1 MRILFAVPHY
11 FAPSADGN
19 YGSERDEPETRAFV
33 VRQCL
38 ASLVQ
43 TFSPA
48 QALLDGRAGEPH
60 AANPLLS
67 AQVDIAVC
75 TTGRSHL
82 LPYLAGCG
90 FVPVATAAEP
100 RHLGFECHKVLRDGL
115 GRYDY
120 FGYLEDDLR
129 LSDGL
134 FFTKLAWFSSQAGEQ
149 AVLQPNRFEL
159 IDDPAPYKLY
169 IDGNMLPGV
178 PTPPQRE
185 PDAHRRLE
193 VPAFGRGIV
202 FQRVANPHSGCF
214 FLSAGQLARWVA
226 EPDFAVPSAAFGGP
240 LESAATLGLMRH
252 FRVYKPGR
260 ENAAFLEIE
269 HLDPRYLGRR
279 FLPAAGNPPVL
290 QRL

>member
-1 MRILFAVPHY
+1 MRILFAIPHY
-11 FAPSADGN
+11 FAPSAEGN

-43 TFSPA
+43 TFSSA
-48 QALLDGRAGEPH
+48 QGLLDGRTQAPH
-60 AANPLLS
+60 AANSLLA

-75 TTGRSHL
+75 TTGGSHL

-90 FVPVATAAEP
+90 FAPVATGAEP

-115 GRYDY
+115 GQYDY

-129 LSDGL
+129 LSDGS
-134 FFTKLAWFSSQAGEQ
+134 FFTKLAWFSAQFGDE

-159 IDDPAPYKLY
+159 IDEPAPYKLY
-169 IDGNMLPGV
+169 IDGNLLPGV
-178 PTPPQRE
+178 ATPPQRD
-185 PDAHRRLE
+185 PDAHRRFE

-214 FLSAGQLARWVA
+214 FLSA
-226 EPDFAVPSAAFGGP
+226 
-240 LESAATLGLMRH
+240 
-252 FRVYKPGR
+252 
-260 ENAAFLEIE
+260 
-269 HLDPRYLGRR
+269 
-279 FLPAAGNPPVL
+279 
-290 QRL
+290 